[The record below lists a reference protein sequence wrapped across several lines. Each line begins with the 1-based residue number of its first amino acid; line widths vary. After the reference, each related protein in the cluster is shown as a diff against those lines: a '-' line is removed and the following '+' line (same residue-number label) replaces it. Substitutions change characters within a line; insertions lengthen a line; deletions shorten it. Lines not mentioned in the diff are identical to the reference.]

1 MQIPES
7 GKNDFFIEILYF
19 TGSSTKFD
27 RPERIPEKYRRSPAN
42 QNHRLSRWYA
52 PRLQGDIAGSPTRA
66 LKKFANC
73 NFFTG
78 RR

>member
-27 RPERIPEKYRRSPAN
+27 RPERIPEKYRRSPA
-42 QNHRLSRWYA
+42 
-52 PRLQGDIAGSPTRA
+52 
-66 LKKFANC
+66 KKARNGIDQYLPGCSHSKMAEREGTPVTFLNI
-73 NFFTG
+73 T
-78 RR
+78 